1 VQTPTSP
8 DFTPPETTGD
18 AGAQSTSRASEI
30 GRRAAAA
37 IDEKRDTVAR
47 GIDAAAAS
55 IAATADSLPGG
66 EKVARAAYTAAE
78 ALEEAAGYVRDQDLE
93 AMLSDLRQ
101 IVKRHPGAT
110 LLTAAALGFVL
121 ARSISRH

>member
-1 VQTPTSP
+1 MQTPTSP
-8 DFTPPETTGD
+8 DFASPERSD
-18 AGAQSTSRASEI
+18 DGAAQPTSRATEI

-37 IDEKRDTVAR
+37 IDEKRDAIAR
-47 GIDAAAAS
+47 GLDAAAES
-55 IAATADSLPGG
+55 LAANADSLPGG

-78 ALEEAAGYVRDQDLE
+78 TLEEAAGYVRDQDLE
-93 AMLSDLRQ
+93 GMLSDIRH

-121 ARSISRH
+121 ARAISRH